1 MKTCRYAFALLLALT
16 ATLSAEPPIAR
27 VHDCDVIDDRVMRE
41 RFGVELAKLVEE
53 GEATDGEELQ
63 EQLERGFHELKLPK
77 PSRRSMRQASIY
89 EHVKRSVVL
98 VGSIHKCGNCDKWHA
113 NFASGFVVRPDG
125 IIATNYHVLDKKED
139 KTMGVMTFDGDVYLV
154 REVLAANKTDD
165 TALIQVEAEGLEPL
179 PLRAD
184 VAVGSPVSVLS
195 HPNKRLYMFTRGVV
209 SRYFNQRVS
218 GEERCRMAITADYAK
233 GSSGAPVIDDTGAVV
248 GMVASTSSIYYKE
261 EDGQQKNLQ
270 MVVKDCVP
278 ARSILD
284 LCRPD

>member
-209 SRYFNQRVS
+209 SRYFSQRRPGDRRHRRRRRHGRQHQLHLLQGRRRPTEKPPDGGQGLRPRPEYSRSLPPGLIIPKNSHSLHPVF
-218 GEERCRMAITADYAK
+218 K
-233 GSSGAPVIDDTGAVV
+233 GAA
-248 GMVASTSSIYYKE
+248 
-261 EDGQQKNLQ
+261 
-270 MVVKDCVP
+270 
-278 ARSILD
+278 
-284 LCRPD
+284 